1 MRCSAFTIILWR
13 LVKGLS
19 LLYELKLNSVAG
31 ISSFISS
38 DIPFLLET
46 VWLSLSVSLSHTHT
60 HSCIQVQ
67 TILSFFVVIEKE
79 CWVEAGKRRINL
91 SDWNMTGRGYQ
102 GAW

>member
-1 MRCSAFTIILWR
+1 M
-13 LVKGLS
+13 KGLS

-60 HSCIQVQ
+60 HTHVFKYR
-67 TILSFFVVIEKE
+67 LSYPFS
-79 CWVEAGKRRINL
+79 W
-91 SDWNMTGRGYQ
+91 
-102 GAW
+102 